1 MYNIAILKQRKYLW
15 TFLISYNEIY
25 LISFD
30 IYWQLISL
38 HGLNTKN
45 SLSVIILIINICALV
60 VIRALNRVYVY
71 VYTCFKSESIW
82 INESFE
88 NENTIFQIMS
98 ITFRNFSLF
107 SLINF

>member
-60 VIRALNRVYVY
+60 VIEDLDRICIYIFV
-71 VYTCFKSESIW
+71 FKSESIW